1 MIQILRYV
9 GSKTQ
14 LAKTIIKLLDYNKTT
29 YIELFGGTATVLLNK
44 PPHKIEI
51 YNDTNQNL
59 FNLFSTI
66 ASPSLFPIFYSKTQL
81 LLFHENIFRTLKSYN
96 PSNQIESALKTF
108 ILSNMSVNGNGYS
121 FGYSVK
127 RNNAE
132 VLQNKIKKLIKAY
145 ERLKS
150 VQILN
155 KDFTIILE
163 KIKNN
168 PDVILYADPPYID
181 KEHYYKSSKNIHTT
195 LAHYLNQAPYKF
207 ILSYYP
213 HPSIPQLYPN
223 MFLIP
228 IQKKTSANANKYTRP
243 LRTEL
248 LITNFKPNHPNTTT
262 VKDFFSSFNFNNI

>member
-1 MIQILRYV
+1 MMQILRYF

-29 YIELFGGTATVLLNK
+29 YIELFGGSATVLLNK
-44 PPHKIEI
+44 KPHKIEI
-51 YNDTNQNL
+51 YNDINQNL

-81 LLFHENIFRTLKSYN
+81 LLFHEDIFRTLKNYS
-96 PSNQIESALKTF
+96 PSNQIEAALKTF
-108 ILSNMSVNGNGYS
+108 ALSNMSVNGKNYS
-121 FGYSVK
+121 FGYSIK
-127 RNNAE
+127 NNKAII
-132 VLQNKIKKLIKAY
+132 LQNKIQKLIKAH

-155 KDFTIILE
+155 KDFTYILE

-168 PDVILYADPPYID
+168 PDVMLYADPPYIE
-181 KEHYYKSSKNIHTT
+181 KEHYYNASKNIHHT

-228 IQKKTSANANKYTRP
+228 IQRKVFANVNKPTRP
-243 LRTEL
+243 PCTEL
-248 LITNFKPNHPNTTT
+248 LILNFKPNHPNTTT
-262 VKDFFSSFNFNNI
+262 VQNFFSSFNTI